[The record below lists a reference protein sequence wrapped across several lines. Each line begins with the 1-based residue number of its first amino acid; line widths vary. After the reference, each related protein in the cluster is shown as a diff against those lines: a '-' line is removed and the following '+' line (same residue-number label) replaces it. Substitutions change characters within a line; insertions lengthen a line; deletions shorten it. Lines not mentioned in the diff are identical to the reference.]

1 MTQQA
6 DPAPLDPQNPIHTWG
21 LWAVISGAVS
31 LILVF
36 VFIVQPFAEPAP
48 PVGTQIGEIAG
59 DMTRSAWRSFLGLER
74 EVVAV
79 EPPTT
84 SLNDILAIAAPA
96 LGALAIVLAMIS
108 GIKREDR
115 RYVVYGTGFGV
126 SAILS
131 FYLWWVALLI
141 CGVMLLIAII
151 ENPASFFSF
160 GLWD

>member
-6 DPAPLDPQNPIHTWG
+6 DPAPIDPHNPLRSWG
-21 LWAVISGAVS
+21 FWAVICGALS

-59 DMTRSAWRSFLGLER
+59 DMTRSAWRSFLGLEP
-74 EVVAV
+74 EVVVV
-79 EPPTT
+79 EPKSTT
-84 SLNDILAIAAPA
+84 LNDILGVAAPA
-96 LGALAIVLAMIS
+96 LGAVAIVLAMIS

-131 FYLWWVALLI
+131 FYLWWIALLF